1 MIYKRSFKCLKIQS
15 NKFIKFPSCRNLY
28 NFEEHRKIANRRAIF
43 QKIVK
48 REYCEIQK
56 FPTFDEPPS
65 FYEYT
70 NEKKISAL
78 CPIYLT
84 TSGCVNFA
92 AYATFFKSTCFW
104 FFGENTSLCVVFFLL
119 LIIIASAYWNRGV
132 F

>member
-1 MIYKRSFKCLKIQS
+1 M
-15 NKFIKFPSCRNLY
+15 
-28 NFEEHRKIANRRAIF
+28 EEHRKIANRRTIF

-48 REYCEIQK
+48 REYCEVQK

-65 FYEYT
+65 FYEHT

-92 AYATFFKSTCFW
+92 VTQHFLNQLVSG
-104 FFGENTSLCVVFFLL
+104 FFGENTSLLVVFFLL
-119 LIIIASAYWNRGV
+119 IIIIASV
-132 F
+132 C